1 MPLENIA
8 KQENRGNGIL
18 KYTEKTTGSLSVF
31 LRDIPIINMLK
42 LSKNRL
48 HCNHKRVIP

>member
-31 LRDIPIINMLK
+31 LRETRITSTKYSDYKYVEIK
-42 LSKNRL
+42 
-48 HCNHKRVIP
+48 